1 MSLRPVQIILAVVAG
16 LLMAVGLLVWAFSA
30 RPFGLNHDDVIEVS
44 LVAVER
50 TVDPEL
56 VEGSGPLYVRSEV
69 GEPLLERLKSKYP
82 RAQVRDWK
90 ERPPDHGCES
100 DDSYVISMPCAR
112 PDFVSVAY
120 PTNVLWRTVLIT
132 AGTFS
137 GGCEFLLFEGIDRW
151 WILSESCLVA

>member
-1 MSLRPVQIILAVVAG
+1 MSLRPVQVILAVVAG

-56 VEGSGPLYVRSEV
+56 VEGSGPLYVQSEV

-82 RAQVRDWK
+82 RAQARDWK

-100 DDSYVISMPCAR
+100 DDGYVISMPCAG
-112 PDFVSVAY
+112 A
-120 PTNVLWRTVLIT
+120 
-132 AGTFS
+132 
-137 GGCEFLLFEGIDRW
+137 
-151 WILSESCLVA
+151 